1 MSVSTNHEYGKLNV
15 KTAPTSEPVTTSEVK
30 TAGRIDTTEF
40 DALIDELITGA
51 RKAMEAKTHRTFL
64 TTTYEMYLDRW
75 YDVIELMR
83 PPVQSVGSVEY
94 KDNDGN
100 FVTINADDYFVDT
113 YADPPTINP
122 LDFWPT
128 IGELDERNRVRIT
141 YDAGYGDASDVPQQ
155 IKAAIKAIVID
166 MFEHPEKSPEETLY
180 TNRTVDMLLA
190 SVQRP
195 YL

>member
-15 KTAPTSEPVTTSEVK
+15 KAAPTSEPVTTSEVK

-40 DALIDELITGA
+40 DTLIDELTTGA
-51 RKAMEAKTHRTFL
+51 RKTLEVKTHRTFI

-75 YDVIELMR
+75 YAVIELMR

-94 KDNDGN
+94 KDSDGN
-100 FVTINADDYFVDT
+100 WTTVSSSDYFVDT
-113 YADPPTINP
+113 YADPPTVTP

-128 IGELDERNRVRIT
+128 IQELDERNRVRIT
-141 YDAGYGDASDVPQQ
+141 YDAGYGTASDVPEQ

-166 MFEHPEKSPEETLY
+166 MFEHPEKGPEETLH